1 MKRWIENREEAYSG
15 SLPIA
20 SHSSLWIQLHH
31 AARVSFAA
39 VTEVEGR
46 RTAQV
51 AGVAAMNVNV
61 LPLVVALMPN
71 ARLLRLMGVSVALS
85 EKIDGTNRFT

>member
-1 MKRWIENREEAYSG
+1 M
-15 SLPIA
+15 
-20 SHSSLWIQLHH
+20 
-31 AARVSFAA
+31 
-39 VTEVEGR
+39 TEVEGR

-85 EKIDGTNRFT
+85 EKIGETNRFT